1 MDNTSRS
8 RPDPDPDPGT
18 PQSQPPGAGA
28 PEREGSPTGRGE
40 SPVVHTPLGD
50 PTATGDSAAPP
61 PGSPAAASDPAAPSG
76 PQTPADPKAPGAP
89 ARPGDPTGHPDPARA
104 ADSAPPVDPAPA
116 ADPAP
121 PVDPGPPA
129 DSTPPADP
137 GPGGEPVA
145 EGPGPLGPSRRVS
158 TAIRTA
164 PNAVTLVRLLL
175 MPVCAY
181 LLATGRYGWGLVLT
195 ALVGSTDWVDGWL
208 ARRTGQ
214 VSRVG
219 QLLDPLADRLLIAS
233 VAIALVVRG
242 VLPWPAAVLLL
253 GRDLLLL
260 AGWPVLKR
268 RGIEPPEVVFLG
280 KAATLVLLFALPVLT
295 LGATGLA
302 VAGVAHLLGLAL
314 LWAGVVMYYLAG
326 AVYVRMVLERLGH
339 RERAGS

>member
-1 MDNTSRS
+1 MGAAGLGDWGSRVQISPSRPIASREARRVGWWSTLLGMNDTNRSHPHPDPDRATPEPRPPVPGPPEGERS
-8 RPDPDPDPGT
+8 RPARKET
-18 PQSQPPGAGA
+18 PA
-28 PEREGSPTGRGE
+28 
-40 SPVVHTPLGD
+40 VHTPPGDTAPGDTAPGDTAPGD
-50 PTATGDSAAPP
+50 PAPGDP
-61 PGSPAAASDPAAPSG
+61 APSG
-76 PQTPADPKAPGAP
+76 PAPSDPA
-89 ARPGDPTGHPDPARA
+89 PGDPVSGDPHPTPR
-104 ADSAPPVDPAPA
+104 PPSDPAP
-116 ADPAP
+116 
-121 PVDPGPPA
+121 
-129 DSTPPADP
+129 
-137 GPGGEPVA
+137 

-158 TAIRTA
+158 SAIRTV

-181 LLATGRYGWGLVLT
+181 LLASGRYGWGLVLT
-195 ALVGSTDWVDGWL
+195 AVVGSTDWVDGWL
-208 ARRTGQ
+208 ARRFGQ

-242 VLPWPAAVLLL
+242 VVPWQAAVLLVA
-253 GRDLLLL
+253 RDLVLL
-260 AGWPVLKR
+260 AGWPLLKR

-302 VAGVAHLLGLAL
+302 VAGVAHVLGLAL

-339 RERAGS
+339 RAGAGS